1 MYDIYSRPG
10 TSYGRGLLILFGSV
24 LIGLFLGSLI
34 SIGLWPLMTGKSV
47 YSIQKDMGNPAY
59 TNALRVLQLVST
71 FFTFLVPT
79 LITAYVLSKKPY
91 KLLGFNFYFS
101 PKQVIMTILIMV
113 ASLPLVG
120 ALGELNKMIPLS
132 QGLETYFKDLENT
145 YAEQIKGVSR
155 ITGLGD
161 YLISLVVM
169 AMAPA
174 IFEELFFRG
183 GVQNLLQRA
192 TNNPWL
198 SIIVTS
204 VIFSAIHL
212 SFYGFLPR
220 VALGMVLGLFY
231 YYSGSLWLPILG
243 HFFQNAMVVTQLY
256 IYQKQG
262 KSVED
267 AMNETYPLWWGL
279 IGIVA
284 LVFLFSYFRKNAEE
298 DRKTRVPAETVAL
311 EDKWMT

>member
-1 MYDIYSRPG
+1 
-10 TSYGRGLLILFGSV
+10 LLILFGSV
-24 LIGLFLGSLI
+24 FVGLFLGSLI

-79 LITAYVLSKKPY
+79 LITAYVLSQKPY
-91 KLLGFNFYFS
+91 QLLGFNFYFS
-101 PKQVIMTILIMV
+101 PKQVVMTILIMV

-120 ALGELNKMIPLS
+120 ALGELNKMIPLTQS
-132 QGLETYFKDLENT
+132 LETYFKGLEDA

-169 AMAPA
+169 AIAPA

-198 SIIVTS
+198 SIIVSS

-220 VALGMVLGLFY
+220 VALGIVLGLFF

-262 KSVED
+262 KSVEE

-279 IGIVA
+279 IGFAA
-284 LVFLFSYFRKNAEE
+284 LVFLFTYFRKNAEE
-298 DRKTRVPAETVAL
+298 DRKTKVPAETVAL

>member
-1 MYDIYSRPG
+1 
-10 TSYGRGLLILFGSV
+10 LLILFGSV
-24 LIGLFLGSLI
+24 FVGLFLGSLI

-79 LITAYVLSKKPY
+79 LITAYVLSQKPY
-91 KLLGFNFYFS
+91 QLLGFNFYFS
-101 PKQVIMTILIMV
+101 PKQVVMTILIMV

-120 ALGELNKMIPLS
+120 ALGELNKMIPLTQS
-132 QGLETYFKDLENT
+132 LETYFKGLEDA

-169 AMAPA
+169 AIAPA

-198 SIIVTS
+198 SIIVSS

-220 VALGMVLGLFY
+220 VALGMVLGLFF

-262 KSVED
+262 KSVEE

-279 IGIVA
+279 IGFAA
-284 LVFLFSYFRKNAEE
+284 LVFLFTYFRKNAEE

>member
-1 MYDIYSRPG
+1 MYDIHSRPG

-24 LIGLFLGSLI
+24 FVGLFLGSLV
-34 SIGLWPLMTGKSV
+34 SFGLWPLMTGKSV
-47 YSIQKDMGNPAY
+47 SSIQTDMGNPAY
-59 TNALRVLQLVST
+59 ANALRVLQLVST
-71 FFTFLVPT
+71 FFTFVVPT
-79 LITAYVLSKKPY
+79 LVMAHLLSTKPY
-91 KLLGFNFYFS
+91 GLLGFNFYFA
-101 PKQVIMTILIMV
+101 PKQVVLTILIMV

-132 QGLETYFKDLENT
+132 PGLETYFKELESA
-145 YAEQIKGVSR
+145 YAEQIKGVAR

-161 YLISLVVM
+161 YLISLAVM
-169 AMAPA
+169 AVAPA

-183 GVQNLLQRA
+183 GVQNLMQRS
-192 TNNPWL
+192 TKNPWL
-198 SIIVTS
+198 SIIVS
-204 VIFSAIHL
+204 SIIFSAIHL

-220 VALGMVLGLFY
+220 MALGIVLGLFF

-267 AMNETYPLWWGL
+267 AMNETFPLWWGL
-279 IGIVA
+279 IGIAA
-284 LVFLFSYFRKNAEE
+284 LVFLFSYFRKNAEH

-311 EDKWMT
+311 EDQWMT